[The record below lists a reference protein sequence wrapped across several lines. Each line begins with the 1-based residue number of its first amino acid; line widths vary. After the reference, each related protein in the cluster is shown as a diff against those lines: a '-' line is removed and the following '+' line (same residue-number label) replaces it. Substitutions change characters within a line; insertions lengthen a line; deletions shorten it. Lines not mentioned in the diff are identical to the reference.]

1 MSDPFRYLTSL
12 GQALSAMGLYPAG
25 HPARE
30 RTVDASFELLTELSS
45 DVEPRF
51 SFIDGEVIYQRQILR
66 ELAAWEWAGRLAA
79 KGVERIEFLEGVTR
93 DEYAG
98 WLDDLHKLIVGEG
111 TDTAEA
117 RQLLTRRIRYGAVE
131 VRGQSGGEAVEAPA
145 EEAGAPPDLDAEAET
160 INWIHGE
167 VGRRGRLPMLEAEAV
182 VRSLAVAMR
191 SQRQIRLPLLQL
203 KNYDQYT
210 TTHSSNVAVLAMA
223 LTEYLG
229 LGSREVRLFGVAG
242 LLHDLGK
249 VRIPKEILVKPGQFT
264 EEERA
269 VMQGHPKEGARIIIE
284 QETRLD
290 VAAFVAYEHHIML
303 NGGGY
308 PSLRYPRDCHYASKV
323 VHVCDVYDALCTDR
337 PYRAAWTSER
347 AVTYLGERSGMEF
360 DSELVD
366 AFSRMIGDWGQRRMP
381 LREEAPAEP
390 AQP

>member
-45 DVEPRF
+45 DAEPRF

-117 RQLLTRRIRYGAVE
+117 RQILSRRIRYGAVE
-131 VRGQSGGEAVEAPA
+131 VRAQSGGEAVEAAPV
-145 EEAGAPPDLDAEAET
+145 EEGVTVPDLDAEAET

-167 VGRRGRLPMLEAEAV
+167 VGRRGRLPVLEAEAV

-203 KNYDQYT
+203 KNFDQYT

-308 PSLRYPRDCHYASKV
+308 PSLRYPRECHYASKV

-347 AVTYLGERSGMEF
+347 AVSYLGERSGIEF
-360 DSELVD
+360 DPELVD
-366 AFSRMIGDWGQRRMP
+366 AFSRMIGDWAQRRMP
-381 LREEAPAEP
+381 MPEEPEP
-390 AQP
+390 VQ